1 MKRIEETLTRDSLVY
16 RYDHE
21 DSPDGLNGKEGTF
34 TMCTFWLVEALT
46 RSGRFDDA
54 RFLFERM
61 LGYASPLGLF
71 AEETGP
77 TGDMLGNFPQAF
89 THLALINSAFI
100 LDRALDHGTARNG
113 RS

>member
-1 MKRIEETLTRDSLVY
+1 
-16 RYDHE
+16 
-21 DSPDGLNGKEGTF
+21 
-34 TMCTFWLVEALT
+34 MCTFWLAESYT
-46 RSGRFDDA
+46 RSGRLEDA

-77 TGDMLGNFPQAF
+77 TGGMLGNFPQAF

-100 LDRALDHGTARNG
+100 LDRAFEHGTAKNCSG
-113 RS
+113 

>member
-1 MKRIEETLTRDSLVY
+1 VLSCRIIFLSRSSFRRSWSPRSNGFPAKMWVYGKCFYLVKVGN
-16 RYDHE
+16 E
-21 DSPDGLNGKEGTF
+21 FSPPLYQQQG
-34 TMCTFWLVEALT
+34 V
-46 RSGRFDDA
+46 
-54 RFLFERM
+54 
-61 LGYASPLGLF
+61 GYWLF

-113 RS
+113 RG